1 MEGPVADLSV
11 LNVKLHGQE
20 IGTLTLLEGDRSIF
34 AFNEAYIS
42 NPNRPTLS
50 LNFKD
55 RFGGLITDIPPTRT
69 RLTPFFANL
78 LPEGQMREY
87 LAERA
92 DVNPRRE
99 FHLLWVLGQDLPG
112 ALLIEPTDGEKLPPL
127 QGDDEDEDRE
137 RRRKPPLRF
146 SLAGVQLKF
155 SAVMEARRLTI
166 PVKGVGGDW
175 IVKLPS
181 AKFENVPEN
190 EYAMMSLAR
199 EIGID
204 IPEIKL
210 IPVKDIE
217 GLPEGI
223 GDIGETAY
231 AIRRFDRA
239 EQGPVHIEDFAQVFG
254 VYPDEKYK
262 RASYKN
268 IAEVIWAETGE
279 AGVTEFVRRLVFN
292 TLIGNADMHL
302 KNWSLMYP
310 DGRTA
315 ALAPGYDFVSTIAY
329 IDDDR
334 MALNYAR
341 TKRFDEF
348 SKDEL
353 TYLAAKAKLP
363 GKLVMNTATDTV
375 ERFHEAWRTLKPELR
390 LPKKTIAAIEE
401 HIERI
406 PLAAGQL

>member
-1 MEGPVADLSV
+1 MADLSV
-11 LNVKLHGQE
+11 LDVKLHGRE

-34 AFNEAYIS
+34 AFNEAYIG

-69 RLTPFFANL
+69 RVTPFFANL

-92 DVNPRRE
+92 GVNPRRE

-112 ALLIEPTDGEKLPPL
+112 ALLIEPADGEKLPPL
-127 QGDDEDEDRE
+127 QGDDEGDRA
-137 RRRKPPLRF
+137 RRRMPPLRF
-146 SLAGVQLKF
+146 SLQLKF
-155 SAVMEARRLTI
+155 SAVMEARRMTI

-181 AKFENVPEN
+181 AKFENVPRN

-204 IPEIKL
+204 IPETKL
-210 IPVKDIE
+210 IAVKDIE
-217 GLPEGI
+217 GLPDGI

-231 AIRRFDRA
+231 AIRRFDRT
-239 EQGPVHIEDFAQVFG
+239 EQGPVHVEDFAQVFG
-254 VYPDEKYK
+254 VYPDEKYR
-262 RASYKN
+262 RASDKN

-279 AGVTEFVRRLVFN
+279 AGVSEFVRRLVFN

-302 KNWSLMYP
+302 KNWSLIYP

-315 ALAPGYDFVSTIAY
+315 ALAPGYDFVSTIGY
-329 IDDDR
+329 IDDDG

-348 SKDEL
+348 SRDEL
-353 TYLAAKAKLP
+353 SYLAAKAKLP
-363 GKLVMNTATDTV
+363 SKLVMDTAIDTV
-375 ERFHEAWRTLKPELR
+375 ERFHEAWRRLKPELR
-390 LPKKTIAAIEE
+390 LPKKTVGAIKE
-401 HIERI
+401 HIQRI
-406 PLAAGQL
+406 PLAAGQP

>member
-1 MEGPVADLSV
+1 MADLSV
-11 LNVKLHGQE
+11 LNVKLHGRE

-34 AFNEAYIS
+34 AFNEAYIG

-69 RLTPFFANL
+69 RVTPFFANL

-92 DVNPRRE
+92 GVNPRRE

-112 ALLIEPTDGEKLPPL
+112 ALLIEPADGEKLPPL
-127 QGDDEDEDRE
+127 QGDDDEDRA

-210 IPVKDIE
+210 IAVKDIE

-231 AIRRFDRA
+231 AIRRFDRT

-279 AGVTEFVRRLVFN
+279 AGISEFVRRLVFN

-315 ALAPGYDFVSTIAY
+315 ALAPGYDFVSTIGY
-329 IDDDR
+329 IDDDC

-363 GKLVMNTATDTV
+363 SKLVMDTAADTV
-375 ERFHEAWRTLKPELR
+375 ERFHKAWRRLKPELR
-390 LPKKTIAAIEE
+390 LPKKTVEAIEE
-401 HIERI
+401 HIQRVPI
-406 PLAAGQL
+406 TLL

>member
-1 MEGPVADLSV
+1 MADLSV
-11 LNVKLHGQE
+11 LNVKLHGRE

-34 AFNEAYIS
+34 AFTEAYIS

-69 RLTPFFANL
+69 RVTSFFANL

-92 DVNPRRE
+92 GVNPRRE

-112 ALLIEPTDGEKLPPL
+112 ALLIEPADGEKLPPL
-127 QGDDEDEDRE
+127 QGDDEEDQA
-137 RRRKPPLRF
+137 RRRRPLLRF

-231 AIRRFDRA
+231 AIRRFDRT

-279 AGVTEFVRRLVFN
+279 AGVSEFVRRLVFN

-315 ALAPGYDFVSTIAY
+315 ALTPGYDFVSTIGY

-341 TKRFDEF
+341 TKRYDEF

-363 GKLVMNTATDTV
+363 GKLVIDTATYTV
-375 ERFHEAWRTLKPELR
+375 ERFHETWRRLKPDLR
-390 LPKKTIAAIEE
+390 LPKKTVEAIDE
-401 HIERI
+401 HIQRV
-406 PLAAGQL
+406 PLASGQS